1 MTSAGLIG
9 ILALTF
15 YLRLLYFGQIID
27 GDVGNTAY
35 QAWRMAEGEVVI
47 DLEGPGKPPL
57 YPMFYALFIR
67 FFGPSFLGLKMFG
80 TIFVLLAVLAVYWAA
95 NQAYGKKVGL
105 IAALLF
111 GVFSSG
117 PMVEGGTVN
126 LETILHLPYILAIGL
141 FLKALGLGRLRWY
154 FLAGLCAVMATLV
167 KQVGGVLFFV
177 FLCYGIYE
185 WWRKEDP
192 FSPKQCVSGYVLLC
206 AGALLPVIALIIFYH
221 FHGYTLNQL
230 YDSMLGSNLRYIQR
244 GHDYTNF
251 LKEFFSS
258 LKVILPENALLWVG
272 TMFAMAY
279 LGWWI
284 WRGQGQASDRILLW
298 WAFWSFAVLWVTGTF
313 FYHYY
318 LQIIAPFS
326 VLAAYGIVAS
336 WKIVKSLSPLPRFVA
351 KVGWTALF
359 IVMVIIFVKTDFKYF
374 FSYTPV
380 EQTVFHH
387 KVLDGAFDGYG
398 IYNVIQQQV
407 ANYIRTNTDPT
418 EAIYVWGIAPQIY
431 FLAQRKAATRYRNN
445 YNMSQLVTDN
455 PLKALQTYAPIVM
468 EDLRKSPPAYI
479 VQIFRLEDFLE
490 LQTFVRDKYIL
501 EKDVELPVPPHR
513 IHLYRRRLDIPA
525 VPNPR

>member
-1 MTSAGLIG
+1 
-9 ILALTF
+9 
-15 YLRLLYFGQIID
+15 
-27 GDVGNTAY
+27 
-35 QAWRMAEGEVVI
+35 
-47 DLEGPGKPPL
+47 
-57 YPMFYALFIR
+57 
-67 FFGPSFLGLKMFG
+67 
-80 TIFVLLAVLAVYWAA
+80 
-95 NQAYGKKVGL
+95 
-105 IAALLF
+105 
-111 GVFSSG
+111 
-117 PMVEGGTVN
+117 
-126 LETILHLPYILAIGL
+126 
-141 FLKALGLGRLRWY
+141 
-154 FLAGLCAVMATLV
+154 
-167 KQVGGVLFFV
+167 
-177 FLCYGIYE
+177 
-185 WWRKEDP
+185 
-192 FSPKQCVSGYVLLC
+192 
-206 AGALLPVIALIIFYH
+206 
-221 FHGYTLNQL
+221 
-230 YDSMLGSNLRYIQR
+230 
-244 GHDYTNF
+244 
-251 LKEFFSS
+251 
-258 LKVILPENALLWVG
+258 
-272 TMFAMAY
+272 
-279 LGWWI
+279 
-284 WRGQGQASDRILLW
+284 
-298 WAFWSFAVLWVTGTF
+298 
-313 FYHYY
+313 
-318 LQIIAPFS
+318 

-351 KVGWTALF
+351 KVGWTALL

-374 FSYTPV
+374 FSYTPA

-398 IYNVIQQQV
+398 VYNVIQQQV